1 MAVLEFIINNI
12 LTQAAVVIGLVA
24 CLGLVL
30 QKKPANDV
38 LLGTFK
44 TMLGFLVLAAG
55 SSVMQGS
62 LAYFGDVQL
71 RLRLQRHD
79 RCRRFHRG
87 H

>member
-44 TMLGFLVLAAG
+44 TMLGFLVLLPARASCRG
-55 SSVMQGS
+55 LLPT
-62 LAYFGDVQL
+62 LAI
-71 RLRLQRHD
+71 
-79 RCRRFHRG
+79 CSTPPSASTA
-87 H
+87 